1 MLQKIQIE
9 GYKSIKKL
17 ELALKPINILIG
29 ANGVGKT
36 NFVSFFKLVNNI
48 YEQRL
53 ENYSLKAGVENL
65 LHYGSKET
73 KEIASESEEIFENEY
88 EESKEPRA
96 AG

>member
-17 ELALKPINILIG
+17 ELVLKPINILIG

-65 LHYGSKET
+65 LHHWKQRDQR
-73 KEIASESEEIFENEY
+73 N
-88 EESKEPRA
+88 RW
-96 AG
+96 

>member
-29 ANGVGKT
+29 ANGAGKT
-36 NFVSFFKLVNNI
+36 NFISFFKLVNNI

-53 ENYSLKAGVENL
+53 EN
-65 LHYGSKET
+65 
-73 KEIASESEEIFENEY
+73 
-88 EESKEPRA
+88 
-96 AG
+96 

>member
-65 LHYGSKET
+65 LYYGSKET
-73 KEIASESEEIFENEY
+73 KEIAGSLIFSQEDAFFTQED
-88 EESKEPRA
+88 
-96 AG
+96 G